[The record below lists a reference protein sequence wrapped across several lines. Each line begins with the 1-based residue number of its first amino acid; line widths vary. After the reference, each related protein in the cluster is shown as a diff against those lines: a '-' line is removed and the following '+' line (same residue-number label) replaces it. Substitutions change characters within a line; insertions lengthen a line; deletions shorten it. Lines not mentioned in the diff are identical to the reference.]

1 MSNNDWKSRLGVVF
15 STNPD
20 YSFEENDPQIQ
31 ENALDPKD
39 QKLIISIDKRNRG
52 GKQVTVFNGFSGS
65 DSALIELSKA
75 LKNRLGTGGSA
86 KEGEIII
93 QGDFREKILTIL
105 KDMGYIK
112 SKRGN

>member
-20 YSFEENDPQIQ
+20 YSFEDKDSQIQ
-31 ENALDPKD
+31 DNTLDPKN

-52 GKQVTVFNGFSGS
+52 GKQVTVIKGFIGTES
-65 DSALIELSKA
+65 DLIDLSKA
-75 LKNRLGTGGSA
+75 IKNRLGTGGSA

-93 QGDFREKILTIL
+93 QGDFREKILILL